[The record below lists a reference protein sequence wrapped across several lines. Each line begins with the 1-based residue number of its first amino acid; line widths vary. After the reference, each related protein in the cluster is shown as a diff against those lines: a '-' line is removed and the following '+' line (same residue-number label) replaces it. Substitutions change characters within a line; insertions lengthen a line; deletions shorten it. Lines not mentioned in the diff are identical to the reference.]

1 MNDVPGSLPV
11 SGSSSARTANRT
23 NRMSS
28 FSNFLERASGGEAQI
43 DSQRN
48 QPAEQ
53 TTSRENGVQRTDDH
67 AQSAASVQQDRP
79 GSRPDSGV
87 DSGKNGGAGGQKAS
101 QADVRATSRAAANDT
116 ATGAAQQADQS
127 QVPDADETKTSEAT
141 LTISVTGSA
150 DNVKVSLEGLSEELL
165 NAVLADCNDGAG
177 TVHLASN
184 TNAEQQVSS
193 QDDKSLQDD
202 KTDNAQG
209 SEPGSRD
216 NTGKATLTVSLD
228 ASDMTNAAKE
238 VLAILQ
244 GVIEAL
250 QDKARNKVTLQLD
263 VAEAS
268 DTKPYDSKILEAMS
282 DAVQKGTAGA
292 SPHGQSIN
300 EANASSVS
308 HTSRPLF
315 GDLLSRLSAQASPTN
330 TDQSGNVAQTV
341 SSETAPDVKP
351 VKEIGASITELMTKI
366 KASITAPDV
375 REEAPNSGERG
386 TDLPSEQ
393 GANNLA
399 GQSASVQATIQYQE
413 SPIDTAGA
421 TSFGSIVADRLAT
434 VAEQVSA
441 REKPSDI
448 TLRLRMESGES
459 LMVGLKEQAGK
470 IVVQVKS
477 ADQGMVGFL
486 ESQKETIVRNLEAK
500 QVSSTISVSP
510 IEEDLTKRQ
519 AREQQSRNTWGK
531 RREPANPFIETSV

>member
-23 NRMSS
+23 NRTSS
-28 FSNFLERASGGEAQI
+28 FSDFLERASGGEAHI
-43 DSQRN
+43 DSRRN

-53 TTSRENGVQRTDDH
+53 TTSRENRVQRTDDR

-165 NAVLADCNDGAG
+165 NAVLAACNDGAG

-202 KTDNAQG
+202 KTDNAQD
-209 SEPGSRD
+209 SERGSRD

-510 IEEDLTKRQ
+510 IEEDLAKRQ